1 MTTTLLP
8 TITPVVDAI
17 SNLSFSGNILPP
29 HWLKKITMSNGKPD
43 LAGVIILSDIIYW
56 YRAREI
62 RDEGSGALTGR
73 CKRFKADKLQRSVR
87 QLSEQFGL
95 TMNQVRDALAR
106 LQKGGYITKELRTVE
121 TDGGAPLLNVLF
133 IEPVPEAIKDLVDS
147 GKTPV
152 DYGSSDINQH
162 DLGYIQG
169 RPRIKDHTYTETTT
183 ETTTSTTNVGDAAA
197 SPTKALPKKK
207 ARKEPNPDG
216 SYGDPDVTAV
226 CAYFKE
232 KLSRTRIDKSDKWN
246 RIMASNLLRGEPDG
260 LAGVKRLIDRLAQDD
275 FWPPNIT
282 SLHDLYDKREK
293 ITQRGLAREASQQAT
308 NTAVTVDEQGIIRGQ
323 GFIDISNITSSGN

>member
-1 MTTTLLP
+1 
-8 TITPVVDAI
+8 
-17 SNLSFSGNILPP
+17 
-29 HWLKKITMSNGKPD
+29 
-43 LAGVIILSDIIYW
+43 
-56 YRAREI
+56 
-62 RDEGSGALTGR
+62 
-73 CKRFKADKLQRSVR
+73 
-87 QLSEQFGL
+87 
-95 TMNQVRDALAR
+95 VRDALAR

-121 TDGGAPLLNVLF
+121 TNGGASLLNVLF

-147 GKTPV
+147 GKNPV

-183 ETTTSTTNVGDAAA
+183 ETTTSTTNVGDVAA
-197 SPTKALPKKK
+197 SPTEALSKKK
-207 ARKEPNPDG
+207 VRKEPNPDG
-216 SYGDPDVTAV
+216 SYGEPDVTAV

-232 KLSRTRIDKSDKWN
+232 KLGRTRIDKSDRWN

-282 SLHDLYDKREK
+282 SLHDLYEKREK

>member
-1 MTTTLLP
+1 MPQSSPPTISYTTINHKARKNLKLTMNDYAVADLIHRMCGNNPRSQHPGWCYASKKYIGDTLGMAQRSVFRAIEGLTEKQLIEHGQQEGHVRTTTLWFDTVEFP
-8 TITPVVDAI
+8 KETD
-17 SNLSFSGNILPP
+17 
-29 HWLKKITMSNGKPD
+29 KPD
-43 LAGVIILSDIIYW
+43 QPPIPMTTCHTPYDNMADPTY
-56 YRAREI
+56 A
-62 RDEGSGALTGR
+62 
-73 CKRFKADKLQRSVR
+73 KMADK
-87 QLSEQFGL
+87 
-95 TMNQVRDALAR
+95 N
-106 LQKGGYITKELRTVE
+106 KIVE
-121 TDGGAPLLNVLF
+121 NKN
-133 IEPVPEAIKDLVDS
+133 E
-147 GKTPV
+147 
-152 DYGSSDINQH
+152 N
-162 DLGYIQG
+162 
-169 RPRIKDHTYTETTT
+169 
-183 ETTTSTTNVGDAAA
+183 TTNVGDAAA
-197 SPTKALPKKK
+197 SPTGALSKKK

-232 KLSRTRIDKSDKWN
+232 KLGRTRIDKSDRWN

-293 ITQRGLAREASQQAT
+293 ITQRGLAREASQQAI